1 MQPPTDRQAKR
12 FFFEGWMSSPR
23 SQSPRDQ
30 KIKFANMY
38 RIVCNFPP
46 VGNSLFSS
54 DVKIDSGRALIK
66 GEERS

>member
-1 MQPPTDRQAKR
+1 
-12 FFFEGWMSSPR
+12 MSSPR